1 MQREFLYK
9 VSARSE
15 SLIIQ
20 KLRVEKITEK
30 TIKFHG
36 IFSKHRIDITD
47 VDVLLVED
55 KSYES
60 SLNASYMFTFD
71 SSKLPIYQLNV
82 LEHFLGRM
90 ENRVQE
96 YKSYIDKTEN
106 THWKTY
112 DEIPITES

>member
-1 MQREFLYK
+1 MQQEFLYK

-20 KLRVEKITEK
+20 KFKVEKITAK
-30 TIKFHG
+30 TINFQGKY
-36 IFSKHRIDITD
+36 SKHRLDIKN
-47 VDVLLVED
+47 VDILLVED
-55 KSYES
+55 KSYEL
-60 SLNASYMFTFD
+60 SLSASYMFTFD

-90 ENRVQE
+90 ESRVQE